1 MKILIWI
8 PGDQL
13 LDSHPA
19 LEHSAGDAMRV
30 VLVEN
35 WSRARRLP
43 YHRHKIT
50 LIFSAMRHYA
60 ERLRARGL
68 DVDYRTSDS
77 LSDSLRSAAQDFAP
91 DRIVTMAASEY
102 RGRRFQQTRLADVT
116 GVPVEVL
123 PNTQFLVG
131 QFDPFAD
138 VPRGKATVM
147 EYFYRAMRRRF
158 DILMDGD
165 QPVGGQWNYDHDNR
179 QPLPRTGI
187 DIPPLIGFPPDAL
200 TREVMRAVDAHG
212 HGLGTTAG
220 FAYAVTHEQ
229 ARAALTAFV
238 TERLPH
244 FGTYEDAMTAS
255 SRTVFHSVLS
265 PYVNL
270 GLLTPLEMVDA
281 AVRAYH
287 AGDAPLNAV
296 EGFVRQVI
304 GWREYM
310 VWQYWRQMPDLL
322 DANAWSARRPVPDFF
337 WSGQTDMNCLKHAL
351 SGVLETGY
359 AHHIERLMLIS
370 NYFMLCGVEPQA
382 AVSWFSAAFVD
393 AYDWVMQ
400 PNVVGMGLNA
410 DGGLTATKPYI
421 ASANYIHKMGDYCG
435 ACRYDHRARTG
446 DRACPFNTLYWQF
459 LITHEQRLRANPRAG
474 KAVLGLR
481 HLDDDERARVSAQ
494 ARDYLEGL

>member
-1 MKILIWI
+1 MKTLIWI

-68 DVDYRTSDS
+68 DVDYHTGDS

-220 FAYAVTHEQ
+220 FAYAPTHEQ
-229 ARAALTAFV
+229 
-238 TERLPH
+238 
-244 FGTYEDAMTAS
+244 
-255 SRTVFHSVLS
+255 
-265 PYVNL
+265 
-270 GLLTPLEMVDA
+270 
-281 AVRAYH
+281 
-287 AGDAPLNAV
+287 
-296 EGFVRQVI
+296 
-304 GWREYM
+304 
-310 VWQYWRQMPDLL
+310 
-322 DANAWSARRPVPDFF
+322 
-337 WSGQTDMNCLKHAL
+337 
-351 SGVLETGY
+351 
-359 AHHIERLMLIS
+359 
-370 NYFMLCGVEPQA
+370 
-382 AVSWFSAAFVD
+382 
-393 AYDWVMQ
+393 
-400 PNVVGMGLNA
+400 
-410 DGGLTATKPYI
+410 
-421 ASANYIHKMGDYCG
+421 
-435 ACRYDHRARTG
+435 
-446 DRACPFNTLYWQF
+446 
-459 LITHEQRLRANPRAG
+459 
-474 KAVLGLR
+474 
-481 HLDDDERARVSAQ
+481 
-494 ARDYLEGL
+494 